1 MPELPTLYLES
12 TVPAHL
18 VSEPSRDLLVAAYQ
32 QVTRTWWDNWRIEYD
47 IYISEAVIS
56 EVRVGEADEVSRRLA
71 LIESF
76 KILGLSAEVEEVVKK
91 YQRHLSLPKDA
102 WLDMVHLA
110 YASVYKMDYLLTW
123 DFKNIAN
130 GGVIMRL
137 RKTNQEL
144 GISTPIILTP
154 EALIDA

>member
-1 MPELPTLYLES
+1 MSDMPTLYLES
-12 TVPAHL
+12 TIPAHL

-32 QVTRTWWDNWRIEYD
+32 QVTRDWWENWRTDYE

-56 EVRVGEADEVSRRLA
+56 EVRIGESEEVSSTLA

-76 KILGLSAEVEEVVKK
+76 KILALSSEVEEVVQK
-91 YQRHLSLPKDA
+91 YQKYLNLGQDA

-110 YASVYKMDYLLTW
+110 YASVYSMDYLLTW

-154 EALIDA
+154 EALIEG

>member
-1 MPELPTLYLES
+1 LIPDPS
-12 TVPAHL
+12 
-18 VSEPSRDLLVAAYQ
+18 VSRAFTSLRL
-32 QVTRTWWDNWRIEYD
+32 RRRCWWDNWRIEYD

-56 EVRVGEADEVSRRLA
+56 EVRVGESDEVSRRLA

-76 KILGLSAEVEEVVKK
+76 QILGLSAEVEEVVKK
-91 YQRHLSLPKDA
+91 YQRHLSLTKDA

-137 RKTNQEL
+137 RKTNQEF